1 MANELEVKDPGNIDV
16 EGMLSDIQNMTEE
29 ELKAEVDAISDDSEE
44 IKEPE
49 APHIKLSTVDLLF
62 HLKLFSSMNKSLQD
76 VVSRAL
82 LFEVGENQVKSTMS
96 DGIFRG
102 SVLFPHQG
110 VTEGFPECATLDYD
124 SLVKVARSAGKTLY
138 LVFENKSF
146 YIDFFG
152 GRVHIPS
159 FKISKDMILGRV
171 KVAEERE
178 TTDVP
183 AVNFLQVVSISSDF
197 LASNQL
203 PNLQFM
209 FVRRDGIYLSNGFT
223 VLKLKHAFSFDC
235 SIRNVDLPFVQAAIQ
250 ISIKEGLQVG
260 VQKDR
265 LIISSSTVELV
276 LPMVNEN
283 FPPSY
288 EQQLNKFDTSRFF
301 AIDFSKF
308 YLLLSVLS
316 KVYRSSGVVSI
327 KSKEGV
333 LYLESKSL
341 DDDVSFMVLS
351 KSMTGKFEDFELSFS
366 VGGLMSVIRSLK
378 HFSYLNLTVSGG
390 TFCLFNDL
398 VNMVV
403 FGTETSVKSDMFR
416 MKKDGRKEQFEKERV
431 AKNVAKSGLN
441 KS

>member
-1 MANELEVKDPGNIDV
+1 MDSEVKVVENIDV
-16 EGMLSDIQNMTEE
+16 DGLMADIQNMSEE
-29 ELKAEVDAISDDSEE
+29 ELKAQVESIADDSEE

-49 APHIKLSTVDLLF
+49 APHIKLSTVDLIF
-62 HLKLFSSMNKSLQD
+62 HLKLFASMNKSLQD

-82 LFEVGENQVKSTMS
+82 LLEVTENQVKATMS

-102 SVLFPHQG
+102 SVLFPHHG
-110 VTEGFPECATLDYD
+110 VTEGFPEAATLDYD

-138 LVFENKSF
+138 LVYENKSF
-146 YIDFFG
+146 YVDFFG

-171 KVAEERE
+171 RAAEDVESA
-178 TTDVP
+178 DVP

-197 LASNQL
+197 LASNQI

-209 FVRRDGIYLSNGFT
+209 FIRRDGVCLSNGFT
-223 VLKLKHAFSFDC
+223 VLKIKHPFSFDC
-235 SIRNVDLPFVQAAIQ
+235 SVRNVDLPFVQAAIQ
-250 ISIKEGLQVG
+250 ISIKEGLKVG
-260 VQKDR
+260 VQRDR
-265 LIISSSTVELV
+265 LVISSSMVELT

-283 FPPSY
+283 FPPTY
-288 EQQLNKFDTSRFF
+288 EQQLSKFDTTKFF

-327 KSKEGV
+327 KAKDGV
-333 LYLESKSL
+333 LFLESKSL

-351 KSMTGKFEDFELSFS
+351 KAMTGKFEDFELSFS
-366 VGGLMSVIRSLK
+366 VAGLLSVIRSLR
-378 HFSYLNLTVSGG
+378 HFSFLNLTVSGG

-403 FGTETSVKSDMFR
+403 FGTETSVKSDMFH
-416 MKKDGRKEQFEKERV
+416 MKKEARRQVSIKERTV
-431 AKNVAKSGLN
+431 KDETNKSGSN
-441 KS
+441 PS